1 MFLQEHTRRGEG
13 HRKTGAEIGVIQP
26 QAKESLE
33 LLETGKGKEE
43 FSCIAFGASVALR
56 TP

>member
-13 HRKTGAEIGVIQP
+13 HRKTGAETGVIQP

-43 FSCIAFGASVALR
+43 FSCRAFGGSVALR